1 MSFTAP
7 DHRRALFYSL
17 FATSLYATSAVW
29 FGAIARRPIDLVVLT
44 ETVLGLT
51 FLVYGI
57 IAIHRFFWVN
67 AVPLLHGGYGSF
79 LADGSGTSWVG
90 FVVPAAIIG
99 VSSILFG
106 WALYHSIRIRFR
118 LAPLLKVPVI
128 LAAPLLLHEL
138 LRHVAGIDMFHAVVG
153 FMLLG
158 L

>member
-7 DHRRALFYSL
+7 DHPRALFYSL
-17 FATSLYATSAVW
+17 FATSLYTTSAVW
-29 FGAIARRPIDLVVLT
+29 FGVITRRPIDPVVLT
-44 ETVLGLT
+44 ETALGTT
-51 FLVYGI
+51 FLVYGV
-57 IAIHRFFWVN
+57 IAIHRLFWVN

-79 LADGSGTSWVG
+79 LTDGSGTSWVA
-90 FVVPAAIIG
+90 FVIPVAIIG

-106 WALYHSIRIRFR
+106 WALYHSVRIRFR

-128 LAAPLLLHEL
+128 LAAPLILHEL
-138 LRHVAGIDMFHAVVG
+138 LRHAAGIDIFHAVVG